1 MQRRTGRPP
10 LWETQVHQTIQDI
23 KSRSKSRSLK
33 SVDLPECI
41 CIYIGDHLNKQIFSY
56 QTIANY
62 YRHLSL
68 FRAWLKQ
75 TQHSLNIRTID
86 ASCIRNYFFFLEE
99 TKHYKKFSL
108 QVVQIVLRRFF
119 RSAKLRRLI
128 RSNPVGEFHIQAKY
142 KDTLEPIPS
151 PFELMRLLRSVKEHY
166 QYLLDHRKAHKFSL
180 FIHRRDLGIF
190 ALCASCGLR
199 RAEIQR
205 IQLRAVDFD
214 QKTIRVAGKGCGRF
228 TIRERLAF
236 FSHPFLEEILKRY
249 WQVRKHLPGTA
260 LFCNWLGD
268 ELTAKSID
276 SIFQTYNDFLRNGMH
291 YNPTVLRKSFCTHL
305 VQKKVNLT
313 AIQQLLGH
321 EKCETTLTY
330 YVRLSEEQL
339 QRTWKE
345 TNPYGTLR

>member
-1 MQRRTGRPP
+1 MQRRRGRPP

-23 KSRSKSRSLK
+23 KNRSKSRLLK
-33 SVDLPECI
+33 SSDLHECI
-41 CIYIGDHLNKQIFSY
+41 CIFIGDHLKKHIFSY
-56 QTIANY
+56 QTIRNY

-68 FRAWLKQ
+68 FYTWLKQ
-75 TQHSLNIRTID
+75 TQRNMNIRHID
-86 ASCIRNYFFFLEE
+86 ASCIREYFSFLEQ

-108 QVVQIVLRRFF
+108 QVVQIVLRRLF
-119 RSAKLRRLI
+119 RSMQLRRLI
-128 RSNPVGEFHIQAKY
+128 RTNPVGEFHIQALPRDKR
-142 KDTLEPIPS
+142 EPIPS
-151 PFELMRLLRSVKEHY
+151 PFELMRLLRSVREHN
-166 QYLLDHRKAHKFSL
+166 QYLLDHRLAHRFSL
-180 FIHRRDLGIF
+180 FIHRRDLCIF
-190 ALCASCGLR
+190 ALCAACGLR

-205 IQLRAVDFD
+205 IRVSDVDFD
-214 QKTIRVAGKGCGRF
+214 QKTIRIAGKGSGRF

-249 WQVRKHLPGTA
+249 QQMRKQLPGSA

-276 SIFQTYNDFLRNGMH
+276 SIFKTYNDFLQNGMR
-291 YNPTVLRKSFCTHL
+291 YNATVLRKSFCTHL

-330 YVRLSEEQL
+330 YVQLSEEQL
-339 QRTWKE
+339 KRTWKE
-345 TNPYGTLR
+345 TNPYGNHR

>member
-1 MQRRTGRPP
+1 MQRRRGRPP

-23 KSRSKSRSLK
+23 RNRSKSRFLK
-33 SVDLPECI
+33 SADLQECI
-41 CIYIGDHLNKQIFSY
+41 CIFIADHLKKNIFSY
-56 QTIANY
+56 QTIGNY

-68 FRAWLKQ
+68 FHTWLKQ
-75 TQHSLNIRTID
+75 ANPNSNMRTID
-86 ASCIRNYFFFLEE
+86 ASCIRRYFCFLEQ

-119 RSAKLRRLI
+119 RSMKLRRLI
-128 RSNPVGEFHIQAKY
+128 RTNPVGEFRIQAKHRD
-142 KDTLEPIPS
+142 KLEPIPS
-151 PFELMRLLRSVKEHY
+151 PFELMRLLRSVTEHY

-180 FIHRRDLGIF
+180 FIHRRDLCIF
-190 ALCASCGLR
+190 GLCASCGLR

-205 IQLRAVDFD
+205 IQVHDVDFD
-214 QKTIRVAGKGCGRF
+214 QKTIRIAGKGSGRF

-249 WQVRKHLPGTA
+249 RQMRKQLPGSA

-276 SIFQTYNDFLRNGMH
+276 SIFKTYNDFLQNGMR
-291 YNPTVLRKSFCTHL
+291 YNATVLRKSFCTHL
-305 VQKKVNLT
+305 VQKKVNLA

-330 YVRLSEEQL
+330 YVQLSEEQL

-345 TNPYGTLR
+345 TNPYGNHR

>member
-1 MQRRTGRPP
+1 MQRRRGRPP

-33 SVDLPECI
+33 SADLQECI
-41 CIYIGDHLNKQIFSY
+41 CIFSGDHLKKQIFSY
-56 QTIANY
+56 QTIGNY

-68 FRAWLKQ
+68 FHAWLKQ
-75 TQHSLNIRTID
+75 TKRSVNIRTID
-86 ASCIRNYFFFLEE
+86 ASCIRKYFSFLEQ

-119 RSAKLRRLI
+119 RSMKLRRLI
-128 RSNPVGEFHIQAKY
+128 RTNPVGEFHIQAKHRD
-142 KDTLEPIPS
+142 KLEPIPS
-151 PFELMRLLRSVKEHY
+151 PFELMRLLRSVREHY

-180 FIHRRDLGIF
+180 FIHRRDLCIF
-190 ALCASCGLR
+190 GLYASCGLR

-205 IQLRAVDFD
+205 IQIRDVDFD
-214 QKTIRVAGKGCGRF
+214 QKTIRIAGKGCGRF

-236 FSHPFLEEILKRY
+236 FSHPFLEQILKRY
-249 WQVRKHLPGTA
+249 RQMRKQLPGTA

-268 ELTAKSID
+268 ELTARSID
-276 SIFQTYNDFLRNGMH
+276 SIFKTYNDFLQNGMR
-291 YNPTVLRKSFCTHL
+291 YNATVLRKSFCTHL
-305 VQKKVNLT
+305 VQKKVNLP

-330 YVRLSEEQL
+330 YVRLSAEQL
-339 QRTWKE
+339 QRTWKD
-345 TNPYGTLR
+345 TNPYGTHR

>member
-1 MQRRTGRPP
+1 M
-10 LWETQVHQTIQDI
+10 WETQVQRTVQDI
-23 KSRSKSRSLK
+23 KNRSKSRSLK
-33 SVDLPECI
+33 SADLQECI
-41 CIYIGDHLNKQIFSY
+41 CIFIGDHLRKQIFSY
-56 QTIANY
+56 QTIVNY

-68 FRAWLKQ
+68 FRTWLKQ
-75 TQHSLNIRTID
+75 TNPNFNIRHVD
-86 ASCIRNYFFFLEE
+86 ALCIRRYFCFLEQ

-108 QVVQIVLRRFF
+108 QIVQIVLRRFF
-119 RSAKLRRLI
+119 RSMKLRRLI
-128 RSNPVGEFHIQAKY
+128 RSNPVGEFHIQAKH
-142 KDTLEPIPS
+142 KDKLEPIPS

-180 FIHRRDLGIF
+180 FIHRRDLCIF
-190 ALCASCGLR
+190 GLYVSCGLR
-199 RAEIQR
+199 KAEAQR
-205 IQLRAVDFD
+205 IQIRDVDFD
-214 QKTIRVAGKGCGRF
+214 QKTIRIAGKGCGRF

-236 FSHPFLEEILKRY
+236 FSHPFLEETLKRY
-249 WQVRKHLPGTA
+249 WQMRKHLPGTA

-268 ELTAKSID
+268 ELTVRSTESVFK
-276 SIFQTYNDFLRNGMH
+276 TYNDFIQNGTQ
-291 YNPTVLRKSFCTHL
+291 YNATVLRKSFCTHL
-305 VQKKVNLT
+305 VQKKVNLS